1 MHIRNT
7 VGEFCK
13 DESNDETCAT
23 LFKFLEANFKWMMDQ
38 VRQNPSNV
46 YWRQVKLVLLQ
57 FHGLV
62 SGYIGTDSLRLEP
75 DFSRFY
81 ETDRRDL
88 LNIL

>member
-13 DESNDETCAT
+13 DESNDETCDA
-23 LFKFLEANFKWMMDQ
+23 LFKFMETNLKWVLDQ
-38 VRQNPSNV
+38 IRQKPNDV

-62 SGYIGTDSLRLEP
+62 CGYIGTDSLSSEP